1 MGARP
6 VFESSDEFPPG
17 ATTLH
22 LLPVEAWSTAQDLP
36 TYVPAAYATDG
47 FVHCTNGDEELVAVG
62 NRYYRNDPRP
72 YLALTIAIDKLT
84 SPVRYDDAN
93 RVFPH
98 IYGPINREA
107 IVAARAVNRSAEGSF
122 LSISSE
128 VTPL

>member
-1 MGARP
+1 MTEPSG
-6 VFESSDEFPPG
+6 EFPPG

-72 YLALTIAIDKLT
+72 YLALTIAIDKERLPEFKEKLKAIRYELADFFQPEGNSNLNEVYQLT
-84 SPVRYDDAN
+84 MAL
-93 RVFPH
+93 FPLTD
-98 IYGPINREA
+98 G
-107 IVAARAVNRSAEGSF
+107 VDG
-122 LSISSE
+122 
-128 VTPL
+128 